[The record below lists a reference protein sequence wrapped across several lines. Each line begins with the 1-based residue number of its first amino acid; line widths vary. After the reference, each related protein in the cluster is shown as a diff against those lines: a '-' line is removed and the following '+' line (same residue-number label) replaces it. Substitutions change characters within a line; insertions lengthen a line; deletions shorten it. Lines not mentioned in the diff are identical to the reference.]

1 MPRPYTVK
9 EGTLRLIYA
18 ACAALLLIAE
28 ILIGL
33 YAHDDF
39 VRPYLGDT
47 LVVILLWCLVRIAV
61 PTRLSWLS
69 AAVFLFAVL
78 VEISQIFPLCD
89 LLGIQNSLIRTLMGT
104 SFSWWDIVAYLAGCL
119 VTGAVDLLWL
129 RAQKPKGTEM

>member
-1 MPRPYTVK
+1 MIFAV
-9 EGTLRLIYA
+9 
-18 ACAALLLIAE
+18 CASVLLIAE

-47 LVVILLWCLVRIAV
+47 LVVILLWCLVRTV
-61 PTRLSWLS
+61 LPTRLSWLS

-78 VEISQIFPLCD
+78 VEITQIFPLCD

>member
-1 MPRPYTVK
+1 MRLPLSAK
-9 EGTLRLIYA
+9 EGTLRMIFA
-18 ACAALLLIAE
+18 VCASVLLIAE

-47 LVVILLWCLVRIAV
+47 LVVILLWCLIRIV
-61 PTRLSWLS
+61 IPTRFRWLF

-89 LLGIQNSLIRTLMGT
+89 LLGIKNALIRTLMGT
-104 SFSWWDIVAYLAGCL
+104 SFSLWDIVAYLAGCL
-119 VTGAVDLLWL
+119 LTGAADLLL
-129 RAQKPKGTEM
+129 LPIRSRNRA